1 MKEIKYGDYICLGWN
16 NIPEELQVSFLDYF
30 RFLLDTNFEDLEKQL
45 KKCLE
50 LKKFPHRSNEQ
61 LIEGIIATTP
71 KELEKKRKDK
81 NYYTCNAICLLK
93 TIREIFTEDLYV
105 TLSNKATPSIA
116 LHNYEHI
123 LKWMLIDSG
132 ELCNLYNN
140 ILKSDFE
147 YKANIDSRY
156 THYMSIHQIL
166 RQSLF
171 GQISVHSFA
180 DMEISASIA
189 VIRQLIEI
197 RIRRAFGVV
206 SYIDTQENLIPL
218 DLSRIFDAV
227 KNHKKDIEFP
237 VGVENIE
244 RIYKW
249 ANMYI
254 HSGRKELS
262 WIPYFLET
270 VLKDLSFGKWEG
282 SSWDV
287 KNGISTTQ
295 SVIDEI
301 HKELLATANNNDL
314 KIYSCKL
321 ELTLK

>member
-1 MKEIKYGDYICLGWN
+1 MSKE
-16 NIPEELQVSFLDYF
+16 E
-30 RFLLDTNFEDLEKQL
+30 
-45 KKCLE
+45 
-50 LKKFPHRSNEQ
+50 
-61 LIEGIIATTP
+61 TP
-71 KELEKKRKDK
+71 QI
-81 NYYTCNAICLLK
+81 T
-93 TIREIFTEDLYV
+93 
-105 TLSNKATPSIA
+105 

-123 LKWMLIDSG
+123 LKWMLIDSE

-140 ILKSDFE
+140 IMKSDFK
-147 YKANIDSRY
+147 YKANIDNRY
-156 THYMSIHQIL
+156 THYMPIHQIL

-171 GQISVHSFA
+171 GQVSAHSFS

-206 SYIDTQENLIPL
+206 SYIDSQGNLIPL
-218 DLSRIFDAV
+218 DLSKIFEV
-227 KNHKKDIEFP
+227 IKRHKQEIEFP
-237 VGVENIE
+237 IAIENIE

-254 HSGRKELS
+254 HSGRQELS
-262 WIPYFLET
+262 WIPYFIEA
-270 VLKDLSFGKWEG
+270 VLKELSFGKWEENQ
-282 SSWDV
+282 WDI

-295 SVIDEI
+295 SIVDEI
-301 HKELLATANNNDL
+301 HKELLATVNNSDL